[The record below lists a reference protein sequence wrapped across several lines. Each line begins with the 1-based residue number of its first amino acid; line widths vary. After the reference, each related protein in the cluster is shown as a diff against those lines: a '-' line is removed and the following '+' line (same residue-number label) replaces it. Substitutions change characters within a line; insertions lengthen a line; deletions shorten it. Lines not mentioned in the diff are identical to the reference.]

1 MCFVIN
7 TVIYTFFQAKRSLER
22 AMKLDPSYMEA
33 VYLMANILL
42 QQAQYEEGITLWVF
56 RLQPNFDCCLA
67 VIMQHACLSVR
78 HF

>member
-1 MCFVIN
+1 MCFVID

-42 QQAQYEEGITLWVF
+42 QQAQYEEGITL
-56 RLQPNFDCCLA
+56 
-67 VIMQHACLSVR
+67 
-78 HF
+78 